1 MQTPLSLK
9 PPVAITV
16 PAVAWPFR
24 DELIDVFAT
33 QERISRSRSTRVID
47 ALFHFLAVA
56 ATFRGRNLR
65 PADEISAAWML
76 FVAYTK
82 EYTEFCDELGGYI
95 HFRPATSPRTI
106 ATTTP
111 ADAINLMEKFE
122 IPFNK
127 MVWMPECV
135 SPETVKS

>member
-1 MQTPLSLK
+1 MQTPISLK

-16 PAVAWPFR
+16 PAVAWTFR
-24 DELIDVFAT
+24 DELIDVFAI
-33 QERISRSRSTRVID
+33 QERISRSRSARVID

-82 EYTEFCDELGGYI
+82 EYTEFCEELGGYI
-95 HFRPATSPRTI
+95 HFRPNTSPRTI
-106 ATTTP
+106 TTVTS
-111 ADAINLMEKFE
+111 ADAIKLMEQFG
-122 IPFNK
+122 IPFDT
-127 MVWMPECV
+127 MVWMPERV
-135 SPETVKS
+135 SPETVTA